1 LVPILSPKRE
11 GVLEGAYL
19 SNRNGALGVLVVQT
33 RQEIS
38 VSLEH
43 LCLSKNVFTSLYKL
57 S

>member
-1 LVPILSPKRE
+1 MVPILSPKRE

-19 SNRNGALGVLVVQT
+19 SNRNGALDVLVVQT